1 MDRKQSGHAPRK
13 RGPGNY
19 GTLDRIARDSQASI
33 IGAPEVWEPR
43 RDRDGRTWRRG
54 AVAAEAQELNDQR
67 QMMAAEAL
75 KALLEAELRKHGSGS
90 EVVIAPV
97 GELGDWTAA
106 HGAALDP
113 EAADAY
119 IVLLSRLKEDYLL

>member
-1 MDRKQSGHAPRK
+1 M
-13 RGPGNY
+13 
-19 GTLDRIARDSQASI
+19 
-33 IGAPEVWEPR
+33 EE
-43 RDRDGRTWRRG
+43 RG

-119 IVLLSRLKEDYLL
+119 IVLLNRLKEDYLLDRSALLGPPSVC

>member
-1 MDRKQSGHAPRK
+1 MHRANEVREIMGPWTELPVTPKHQLLVRQKFGN
-13 RGPGNY
+13 RGG
-19 GTLDRIARDSQASI
+19 I
-33 IGAPEVWEPR
+33 EMEE
-43 RDRDGRTWRRG
+43 RG

-106 HGAALDP
+106 HGDALDP

-119 IVLLSRLKEDYLL
+119 LVLLSRLK